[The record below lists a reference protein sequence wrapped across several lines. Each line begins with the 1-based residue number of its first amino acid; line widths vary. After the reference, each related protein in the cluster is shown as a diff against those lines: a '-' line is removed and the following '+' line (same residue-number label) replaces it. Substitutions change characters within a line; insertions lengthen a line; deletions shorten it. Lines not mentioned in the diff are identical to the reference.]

1 MIDPNNFKPGYPCEP
16 PIKQPIEEGCQTH
29 THEFLG
35 STKLAEEG
43 EDRHNHRFAG
53 VTSQVIL
60 VSGGHIHEMVVNSDF
75 LDHLHEVP
83 VRTGLQIPVG
93 NGKHVH
99 FAYGNTTVNDDH
111 CHVFQL
117 ATLIDA
123 PLVPAE
129 VCD

>member
-1 MIDPNNFKPGYPCEP
+1 MIEPNKFKPGYPCDP
-16 PIKQPIEEGCQTH
+16 PVEQPIEDSCQTH

-53 VTSQVIL
+53 VTSQVIP
-60 VSGGHIHEMVVNSDF
+60 VPGGHIHEMVVNSDF

-93 NGKHVH
+93 NNKHVH
-99 FAYGNTTVNDDH
+99 YAEGSTTVNDEH
-111 CHVFQL
+111 CHRFQL
-117 ATLIDA
+117 GTLIDA
-123 PLVPAE
+123 PLLPAQE
-129 VCD
+129 CD